1 MIKDEIKQFITE
13 KFLFN
18 SDDPPGDDVSLLET
32 NIVDSVGILE
42 IVAFLESHFKVKV
55 EDEELTAANL
65 DSINRIANF
74 IEKKRG

>member
-42 IVAFLESHFKVKV
+42 IVAFLESHFKIKV

-74 IEKKRG
+74 IKKKRG

>member
-42 IVAFLESHFKVKV
+42 IVAFLESHFKIKV
-55 EDEELTAANL
+55 EDEELTAGNL
-65 DSINRIANF
+65 DSINKIASF
-74 IEKKRG
+74 IERKQG

>member
-42 IVAFLESHFKVKV
+42 IVAFLESHFKIKV

-65 DSINRIANF
+65 DSINRIASF

>member
-42 IVAFLESHFKVKV
+42 IVAFLESHFKIKV
-55 EDEELTAANL
+55 DDEELTAANL

-74 IEKKRG
+74 IKKKRG

>member
-32 NIVDSVGILE
+32 NFVDSVGILE

>member
-42 IVAFLESHFKVKV
+42 IVAFLESHFKIKV